1 MQLAVR
7 DETRENWGYGVW
19 FTLAVIV
26 AVPEIMAAA
35 WSGSWFPTISGTVGD
50 LEYRMPWVAVVV
62 VAVIACAVYGAIRFG
77 PEAKGEEDGEE
88 QENQTPTILGEVTAG
103 FYFFLSIIAIA
114 GGTAIAAVVTG
125 GFDRFAVGRTLY
137 GLTALLWVAVPSLS
151 AWLIKWTPFPT
162 LFAMVRNLERKFA
175 PLAYLVVAG
184 LAVLVVHLAFY
195 PWPEVIPDLQR
206 LHKVYH
212 CHPVGKPSPNTP
224 ECAQLELRPEPSSP

>member
-1 MQLAVR
+1 MR
-7 DETRENWGYGVW
+7 EETRENWGYGIW
-19 FTLAVIV
+19 FTLAAIV

-50 LEYRMPWVAVVV
+50 LEYRWPWVAVIV
-62 VAVIACAVYGAIRFG
+62 VALIVCTVYGAIRFG
-77 PEAKGEEDGEE
+77 PQRKEEDTEE
-88 QENQTPTILGEVTAG
+88 QEDQTPTILGEVTAG
-103 FYFFLSIIAIA
+103 FYFFVSLIAIA

-137 GLTALLWVAVPSLS
+137 GLTALLWVAVPSVA

-162 LFAMVRNLERKFA
+162 LFELVRNLERKFK
-175 PLAYLVVAG
+175 PLAYLVLAG
-184 LAVLVVHLAFY
+184 LAVLLIHLAFY

-212 CHPVGKPSPNTP
+212 CHPVGKPPLNTP
-224 ECAQLELRPEPSSP
+224 GCVELEVRPDPTSP